1 MVPLAFVTIV
11 GGIVGSKFSLKAKP
25 KNLKKL
31 FAYTNWLA
39 ALFMI
44 ANAFHTK
51 GII

>member
-1 MVPLAFVTIV
+1 MAIITIV
-11 GGIVGSKFSLKAKP
+11 GGILGGKLALSTKP
-25 KNLKKL
+25 KHLKKL

-44 ANAFHTK
+44 LNALHTK